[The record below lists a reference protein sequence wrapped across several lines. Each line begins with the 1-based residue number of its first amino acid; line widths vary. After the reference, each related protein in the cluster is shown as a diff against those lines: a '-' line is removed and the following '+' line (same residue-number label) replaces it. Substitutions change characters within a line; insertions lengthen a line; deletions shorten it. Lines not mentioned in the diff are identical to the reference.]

1 MAQQISRQEYR
12 DAFVKY
18 QNAGKPDKAAEI
30 MRQFEAAYPTAQ
42 QQANT
47 DQQIAASNEGVDFD
61 LGTMVSNIP
70 SSLYNVAADTAQ
82 AVMNPV
88 DTAYAMGQLAK
99 SGIHNAAQEINEFVG
114 PEATLAMN
122 RFGNAI
128 GLDRRPETLEE
139 LQGYQ
144 IPGQEE
150 GEAFA
155 GALDDRYGSVDNAK
169 TTLME
174 DPAGMLLDVASLA
187 TGAGAGVRAGL
198 KNRGMNTENV
208 DAVIDASSG
217 LSPLSG
223 SVRAPVSAFEGR
235 MDDGS
240 ISSAL
245 YGSAMKPSTTLS
257 PADRRQLLSEGL
269 EMYATPG
276 TRSLRKREGDLADV
290 GQQIGQRET
299 ALAQGD
305 AMIDIPRLFDDIP
318 ELESEYGVLRYNPK
332 GNLEKI
338 DMVVQRMMDGIFN
351 AYPEANQLSAA
362 QFQRLKKGIY
372 KDLYDDKAKGVN
384 QKFDTV
390 EEVTLEAIGRAA
402 RRQLEEIDPELA
414 KLNEQYSKIKRV
426 QENIQFPAAA
436 RVGNRDI
443 MGIGPGINSM
453 GAEAIM
459 PGAGPVGAVLG
470 AFDKP
475 VLKANTAVGINR
487 TGQLLRNP
495 TYQKLELA
503 AGQGGRL
510 EEEALSQFDKDMDAI
525 LSGMLDTRKVK

>member
-1 MAQQISRQEYR
+1 M
-12 DAFVKY
+12 
-18 QNAGKPDKAAEI
+18 
-30 MRQFEAAYPTAQ
+30 
-42 QQANT
+42 
-47 DQQIAASNEGVDFD
+47 
-61 LGTMVSNIP
+61 
-70 SSLYNVAADTAQ
+70 
-82 AVMNPV
+82 
-88 DTAYAMGQLAK
+88 
-99 SGIHNAAQEINEFVG
+99 
-114 PEATLAMN
+114 
-122 RFGNAI
+122 
-128 GLDRRPETLEE
+128 
-139 LQGYQ
+139 
-144 IPGQEE
+144 
-150 GEAFA
+150 
-155 GALDDRYGSVDNAK
+155 
-169 TTLME
+169 
-174 DPAGMLLDVASLA
+174 
-187 TGAGAGVRAGL
+187 
-198 KNRGMNTENV
+198 
-208 DAVIDASSG
+208 
-217 LSPLSG
+217 
-223 SVRAPVSAFEGR
+223 
-235 MDDGS
+235 
-240 ISSAL
+240 
-245 YGSAMKPSTTLS
+245 YGSAMKPSTSLS

-459 PGAGPVGAVLG
+459 PGAGPIGAVLG

-475 VLKANTAVGINR
+475 VLKANAAVGVNR
-487 TGQLLRNP
+487 TGKLLRNP

-510 EEEALSQFDKDMDAI
+510 EEEALSQFDRDMNAI
-525 LSGMLDTRKVK
+525 FSGMLDTRKVR

>member
-1 MAQQISRQEYR
+1 
-12 DAFVKY
+12 
-18 QNAGKPDKAAEI
+18 
-30 MRQFEAAYPTAQ
+30 
-42 QQANT
+42 
-47 DQQIAASNEGVDFD
+47 
-61 LGTMVSNIP
+61 
-70 SSLYNVAADTAQ
+70 
-82 AVMNPV
+82 
-88 DTAYAMGQLAK
+88 MGQLAK
-99 SGIHNAAQEINEFVG
+99 SGIHNVAQELNEFAG

-144 IPGQEE
+144 IPGQDE

-155 GALDDRYGSVDNAK
+155 GALYDRYGTVDNAK

-174 DPAGMLLDVASLA
+174 DPAGVLLDVASR
-187 TGAGAGVRAGL
+187 GAFG
-198 KNRGMNTENV
+198 KNAKGYG
-208 DAVIDASSG
+208 DAAAS
-217 LSPLSG
+217 LSPVSG
-223 SVRAPVSAFEGR
+223 AIRAPVAALEGR

-240 ISSAL
+240 ISSAM
-245 YGSAMKPSTTLS
+245 YGSAMKPSTSLS

-459 PGAGPVGAVLG
+459 PGAGPIGAVLG

-475 VLKANTAVGINR
+475 VLKANAAVGVNR
-487 TGQLLRNP
+487 TGKLLRNP

-510 EEEALSQFDKDMDAI
+510 EEEALSQFDRDMNAI
-525 LSGMLDTRKVK
+525 FSGMLDTRKVR